1 MTDTTALPEL
11 ALLCRVGFEPDL
23 MDELVAWFAA
33 QGMAASVWS
42 EQSAVVRVRAAGGHP
57 RLPDLVFARDLM
69 RVTAELRDLS
79 VKDRVSPISAALR
92 SLSPYSAL
100 TVLTPDSETTKP
112 LAPLVGALQARLGE
126 LIHPSGVAQAQVWM
140 LAGTHALVGSSPPD
154 GAAAFAGG
162 IPRLKFPREAPSRST
177 LKLEEAFQVLM
188 SAEERA
194 DLLGAGGG
202 AVDLGAAP
210 GGWTYQL
217 VARRIRVTAIDNG
230 PMAPTLIHS
239 GLVQHLRED
248 GFRYRPP
255 RPVDWLVCDMVEKPG
270 KVAELMVRWLQSGW
284 CKAAVFNL
292 KLPMKKRFDAWNKAR
307 AVLQPLHGMGFS
319 VRARQLY
326 HDREELTVAVIP
338 GARVQL
344 PKLREAAGSHHSNR
358 ANRSQPSPAAPTRP
372 AKGSRKTAADAAPQK
387 AGQRSGRAASG
398 RKPAPAGAR
407 PSTPGA
413 KSPAPGSR
421 KPRGNRAR
429 KR

>member
-23 MDELVAWFAA
+23 MDELSAWFAA
-33 QGMAASVWS
+33 RGTAASVWS

-57 RLPDLVFARDLM
+57 GLPDLVFARDLM
-69 RVTAELRDLS
+69 LVAAELRDLGI
-79 VKDRVSPISAALR
+79 KDRVSPISAALR
-92 SLSPYSAL
+92 PLQPFSAL
-100 TVLTPDSETTKP
+100 TVLTPDSEATKP

-126 LIHPSGVAQAQVWM
+126 LVHPAGVGQAQVWL
-140 LAGTHALVGSSPPD
+140 LAGTHALIGSSAP
-154 GAAAFAGG
+154 GAAAACAGG

-194 DLLGAGGG
+194 ELLDAGGS
-202 AVDLGAAP
+202 AVDLGASP

-230 PMAPTLIHS
+230 RMAPALMDS

-292 KLPMKKRFDAWNKAR
+292 KLPMKKRFDAWDKAR
-307 AVLQPLHGMGFS
+307 AVLQPLQRMGFS

-344 PKLREAAGSHHSNR
+344 PRLREAAGSHHSDR
-358 ANRSQPSPAAPTRP
+358 ASLSQPSSAVATRP
-372 AKGSRKTAADAAPQK
+372 GKGSRKTAADAAPQK
-387 AGQRSGRAASG
+387 QRAGKPANG
-398 RKPAPAGAR
+398 RKAMPAGAR
-407 PSTPGA
+407 PA
-413 KSPAPGSR
+413 SPAKKPPARGSR
-421 KPRGNRAR
+421 NPRSTRAR